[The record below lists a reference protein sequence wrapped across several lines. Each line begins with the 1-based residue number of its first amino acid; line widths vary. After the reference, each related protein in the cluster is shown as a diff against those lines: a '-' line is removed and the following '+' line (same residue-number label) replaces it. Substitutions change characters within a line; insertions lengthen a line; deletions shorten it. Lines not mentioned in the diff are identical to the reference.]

1 MRGHIAKKGNRY
13 YIVVRIEDEQT
24 GKSKPKWMPGGY
36 DLKRDAE
43 KALPGILQS
52 LQQGPYI
59 APSDEPLS
67 DYMLRWLEKKKT
79 SVRPATWSSYSWLIK
94 SHLIPHLG
102 KTILPKLK
110 RDHFHDLYHKKLLP
124 TLAVASI
131 KKLHVLVVAALNEAR
146 LDGSIK
152 LNPAEGVELP
162 RGQKPKFEVWNEEQ
176 LELFLEEA
184 KEDQYFEVF
193 ELAASTGM
201 RKSEIL
207 GMPRSDVFLDTAV
220 MSVRQAYTK
229 GEDGYEIDDTKNNSS
244 VRPVPLFDSTV
255 DYLRAHLTQ
264 QELER
269 AKPGYNDHGLLFQTS
284 TGTPI
289 YQRNLMRN
297 YYRIIRRVIKQQEK
311 QKAAGKPYV
320 EFKPIR
326 FHDLRHTH
334 ATILLKNGVH
344 PKIVQERLGHSSIQ
358 VTLNTY
364 SHVIPN
370 LQESILKSI
379 GTSITGGKGAA
390 AKLLN
395 ETEKS
400 TEPVLSVDYDSGR
413 PETYRSITI
422 DWEGKQS
429 RISTGDFYRD
439 LGYVQ
444 AEYSPFKTSESF
456 DKFMAEMKQ
465 KKP

>member
-1 MRGHIAKKGNRY
+1 M
-13 YIVVRIEDEQT
+13 
-24 GKSKPKWMPGGY
+24 
-36 DLKRDAE
+36 
-43 KALPGILQS
+43 
-52 LQQGPYI
+52 
-59 APSDEPLS
+59 
-67 DYMLRWLEKKKT
+67 
-79 SVRPATWSSYSWLIK
+79 
-94 SHLIPHLG
+94 
-102 KTILPKLK
+102 
-110 RDHFHDLYHKKLLP
+110 
-124 TLAVASI
+124 
-131 KKLHVLVVAALNEAR
+131 
-146 LDGSIK
+146 
-152 LNPAEGVELP
+152 
-162 RGQKPKFEVWNEEQ
+162 
-176 LELFLEEA
+176 
-184 KEDQYFEVF
+184 F

-207 GMPRSDVFLDTAV
+207 GMPRTDVFLDTAI

-244 VRPVPLFDSTV
+244 VRPVPLFDDTV
-255 DYLRAHLTQ
+255 EYLRTHLAE
-264 QELER
+264 QEKER
-269 AKPGYNDHGLLFQTS
+269 AKEGYNDHGLLFQTS

-297 YYRIIRRVIKQQEK
+297 YYRIIRRVMNQQEK
-311 QKAAGKPYV
+311 LKAAGKPYV

-344 PKIVQERLGHSSIQ
+344 PKVVQERLGHSSIQ

-379 GTSITGGKGAA
+379 GTSITGSKGTS
-390 AKLLN
+390 AKLPN
-395 ETEKS
+395 VSEK
-400 TEPVLSVDYDSGR
+400 TAEPIVGVDYDSGDLK
-413 PETYRSITI
+413 TYRGITI

-444 AEYSPFKTSESF
+444 AEYSPFKMAPSF
-456 DKFMAEMKQ
+456 EKFMMEKKQ
-465 KKP
+465 KK